1 MVVGQGATDV
11 RGCGVWLRALDISA
25 LEDFTLS
32 AHLSGERGQQ
42 GGRLKS
48 FEAQQHVCGI
58 RWTPW
63 PWAAGQVF
71 VM

>member
-1 MVVGQGATDV
+1 MPELPGDLACVSGP
-11 RGCGVWLRALDISA
+11 LSSLLI
-25 LEDFTLS
+25 EDFTTS

-48 FEAQQHVCGI
+48 FEAQQHVCFI
-58 RWTPW
+58 QWALW